1 MQLKVILKKKSYCKK
16 IIIKA
21 SGKLGRLFSETWE
34 RKNEEREG
42 KVKAYRGSNGVE
54 RSEHSYNLML
64 ESDRQR

>member
-42 KVKAYRGSNGVE
+42 KVKGCRKSQWCREE
-54 RSEHSYNLML
+54 RT
-64 ESDRQR
+64 

>member
-42 KVKAYRGSNGVE
+42 KVKAYRRFQWCRE
-54 RSEHSYNLML
+54 E
-64 ESDRQR
+64 